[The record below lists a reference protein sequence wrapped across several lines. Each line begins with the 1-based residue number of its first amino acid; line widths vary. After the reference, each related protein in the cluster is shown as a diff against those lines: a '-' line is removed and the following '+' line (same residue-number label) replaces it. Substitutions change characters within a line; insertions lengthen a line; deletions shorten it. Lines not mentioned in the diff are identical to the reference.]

1 MVCWLLLESFLTRRP
16 KIRIGRSV
24 TGTAIKITRLSL
36 RLVMTISVSAPVRVR
51 ALRTARL
58 TEEPISVCS
67 KVVSVV
73 RRDMISP
80 E

>member
-1 MVCWLLLESFLTRRP
+1 MGT
-16 KIRIGRSV
+16 SV
-24 TGTAIKITRLSL
+24 TGTATRMTRLSL
-36 RLVMTISVSAPVRVR
+36 KLVMTMSVSAPVSVS

-58 TEEPISVCS
+58 TDEPISVCS

>member
-1 MVCWLLLESFLTRRP
+1 
-16 KIRIGRSV
+16 
-24 TGTAIKITRLSL
+24 
-36 RLVMTISVSAPVRVR
+36 MTISVSAPVSVR

-58 TEEPISVCS
+58 TEEPINVCS